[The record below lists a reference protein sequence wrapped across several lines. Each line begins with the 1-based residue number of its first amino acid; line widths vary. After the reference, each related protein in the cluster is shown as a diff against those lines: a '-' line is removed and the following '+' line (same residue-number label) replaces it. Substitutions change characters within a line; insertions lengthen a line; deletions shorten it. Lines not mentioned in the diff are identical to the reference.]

1 MKATSRCFSPCV
13 PPSIPLCLKIINKI
27 FSKKCQEDQVL
38 VKKILR
44 TTECVYI
51 FSSASSKKKEEL
63 ALLCMLL
70 KINADR
76 TIIQLDFFMNGND
89 VLTEN
94 SDPNMD
100 KKELEAES
108 KRLI

>member
-1 MKATSRCFSPCV
+1 M
-13 PPSIPLCLKIINKI
+13 
-27 FSKKCQEDQVL
+27 
-38 VKKILR
+38 
-44 TTECVYI
+44 YI